1 MVDEEATG
9 TYADNAELDME
20 KAGEL
25 RDDAALAHEE
35 AENIEDL
42 AESVEKLGGVA
53 DATRLRA
60 EGERIEAKADD
71 LDRRAWLLEDAAGMW
86 REAGD
91 DERRAAETDARAD
104 AAWEA
109 ARDLKE
115 RMKGTPM
122 SDDEIT
128 EARIVVGRAEGEL
141 AALRERADGLAH
153 EAGFDIKL
161 AEAEEAAAGFVRPE
175 PPLGPETEP
184 NPDLMPPE

>member
-1 MVDEEATG
+1 MPDDE
-9 TYADNAELDME
+9 YADNAELDME

-25 RDDAALAHEE
+25 RDDAARVHEE

-42 AESVEKLGGVA
+42 ADSVEKLGGMA

-71 LDRRAWLLEDAAGMW
+71 LDRRADLLVDAAGMW

-91 DERRAAETDARAD
+91 DERRAAETGARAD
-104 AAWEA
+104 AAWET
-109 ARDLKE
+109 ARQLKE
-115 RMKGTPM
+115 RINATPM
-122 SDDEIT
+122 SDDELT
-128 EARIVVGRAEGEL
+128 EARIEAGRADGEL
-141 AALRERADGLAH
+141 AALRERTDTLTH

-161 AEAEEAAAGFVRPE
+161 AETEEAAAGFVRPE
-175 PPLGPETEP
+175 PPAGPESEP

>member
-1 MVDEEATG
+1 MPDDE
-9 TYADNAELDME
+9 YADNAELDME

-25 RDDAALAHEE
+25 RDDAARVHEE

-42 AESVEKLGGVA
+42 ADSVEKLGGVA

-91 DERRAAETDARAD
+91 DERRAGETGARAD
-104 AAWEA
+104 AAWET
-109 ARDLKE
+109 ARQLKE
-115 RMKGTPM
+115 RINATPM
-122 SDDEIT
+122 SDDELT
-128 EARIVVGRAEGEL
+128 DARIEAGRADGEL
-141 AALRERADGLAH
+141 AALRERTDTLTH

-161 AEAEEAAAGFVRPE
+161 AETEEAAAGFVRPE
-175 PPLGPETEP
+175 PPAGPESEP